1 MRLLGI
7 IWQLIKKDYI
17 MMIKQHITRRVYL
30 DDEAHDITI
39 VGDLLDHTGF
49 VMNISHITKIIETA
63 YESADL
69 PMEFSFLQQ
78 CSSIILY
85 WDKIKHL
92 IHNAEIYSIKRH
104 HVDRLGYDLFIK
116 GDIPMLFETRLF
128 DFCAAHYLHNDAL
141 TRNDNHMLFGKCNEV
156 HGHNF
161 TLGVTVQGCFSHK
174 LSDII
179 NTDIIHKFDHTSLN
193 SHDEFEHKIPTTE
206 NFTEVI
212 WKILESHIDNL
223 HCISVRET
231 NKNFF
236 QYYGGVPNESA
247 TLITE

>member
-1 MRLLGI
+1 MN
-7 IWQLIKKDYI
+7 
-17 MMIKQHITRRVYL
+17 HITRRVYL
-30 DDEAHDITI
+30 DDKAYDITI
-39 VGDLLDHTGF
+39 SGVPLDMTGF
-49 VMNISHITKIIETA
+49 AMNISHITKIITTA
-63 YESADL
+63 YESAD
-69 PMEFSFLQQ
+69 FSIGQSFIDE

-92 IHNAEIYSIKRH
+92 ILDAEIYSIKRH
-104 HVDRLGYDLFIK
+104 HIDRLGYDLFVK
-116 GDIPMLFETRLF
+116 GAKPMLFETRLY

-161 TLGVTVQGCFSHK
+161 TLGVTVRGCFSHE
-174 LSDII
+174 LPDII
-179 NTDIIHKFDHTSLN
+179 NTDIIHKFDHTPLN

-212 WKILESHIDNL
+212 WNILASHVDNL

-236 QYYGGVPNESA
+236 QYYGEVANESA
-247 TLITE
+247 ALITE